1 MSRLVHFFDKKIY
14 VERANTVEHE
24 EVKKEIA
31 KKLSKSEKKFIQDIE
46 YGIAASGSCL
56 ISDISR
62 SLNEDIKLKNTIER
76 LCDNLNSFDDTETL
90 YNNYIEEIGDIYGKE
105 PVVLFDDSDISK
117 VYGKKFEDLDDVI
130 DASSQDKKVTKG
142 YHVCEATI
150 LTEKENQLISVYS
163 QIYSCKSKD
172 FKSMND
178 YTFKS
183 IEAAKKV
190 LNRKFIGVFDRG
202 YDDNKIIDY
211 MDDNYFVIRMNDRR
225 VFLFKGKKKN
235 VYEEAKKR
243 KGKIRMTLWFDDNEE
258 YEVYISHTKVTLP
271 HNGKDYELVF
281 CYGLSEERPLI
292 LLTNRKIHSKDDV
305 IKVVR
310 LYFSRWRIEEY
321 FRAKK
326 QEYKFENIR
335 LRTLKGIN
343 NLNLF
348 LTIHLGHINKLAE
361 EINRKLLSIKI
372 IEASKSIRNKVIIWM
387 SQFARGIK
395 KILSYAHTG
404 IKEWQKIE
412 IRDKYKQLALKI

>member
-1 MSRLVHFFDKKIY
+1 MNNFTT
-14 VERANTVEHE
+14 NTYEMKRE
-24 EVKKEIA
+24 ILNFSEKIA

-105 PVVLFDDSDISK
+105 PVGLFDDSDISK

>member
-1 MSRLVHFFDKKIY
+1 MNNFTT
-14 VERANTVEHE
+14 NTYEMKRE
-24 EVKKEIA
+24 ILNFSEKIA

-62 SLNEDIKLKNTIER
+62 SLNENIKLKNTIER
-76 LCDNLNSFDDTETL
+76 LCDNLNSFDDAETL

-183 IEAAKKV
+183 IETAKKV

-211 MDDNYFVIRMNDRR
+211 MDDNYFIIRMNDRR
-225 VFLFKGKKKN
+225 NFLLKGKKKN
-235 VYEEAKKR
+235 AYEEAKKR

>member
-1 MSRLVHFFDKKIY
+1 MNNFTT
-14 VERANTVEHE
+14 NTYEMKRE
-24 EVKKEIA
+24 ILNFSEKIA

-76 LCDNLNSFDDTETL
+76 LCDNLNSFDDAETL

-117 VYGKKFEDLDDVI
+117 VYGKKFEDLDDVM

-150 LTEKENQLISVYS
+150 LTEKEKQLISVYS

-183 IEAAKKV
+183 IETAKKV

-211 MDDNYFVIRMNDRR
+211 MDDNYFIIRMNDRR
-225 VFLFKGKKKN
+225 NFLFKGKKKN
-235 VYEEAKKR
+235 ACEEAKKR
-243 KGKIRMTLWFDDNEE
+243 KGKVRMTLWFDDNEE

>member
-1 MSRLVHFFDKKIY
+1 MNNFTT
-14 VERANTVEHE
+14 NTYEMKRE
-24 EVKKEIA
+24 ILNFSEKIA

-90 YNNYIEEIGDIYGKE
+90 YNNYIEKIGDIYGKE

-326 QEYKFENIR
+326 QEYEFENIR

-348 LTIHLGHINKLAE
+348 LTIHLGHISLLAE
-361 EINRKLLSIKI
+361 EVNKKLLSIKI
-372 IEASKSIRNKVIIWM
+372 VESSKSLRGKVIVWM

-395 KILSYAHTG
+395 NILAYAHTG
-404 IKEWQKIE
+404 IKKWQKIE
-412 IRDKYKQLALKI
+412 IREKYKQLSLKL

>member
-1 MSRLVHFFDKKIY
+1 MNNFTT
-14 VERANTVEHE
+14 NTYEMKRE
-24 EVKKEIA
+24 ILNFSEKIA

-243 KGKIRMTLWFDDNEE
+243 KGKIRITLWFDDNEE

>member
-1 MSRLVHFFDKKIY
+1 MNNFTT
-14 VERANTVEHE
+14 NTYEMKRE
-24 EVKKEIA
+24 ILNFSEKIA
-31 KKLSKSEKKFIQDIE
+31 KNLSKSEKKFIQDIE
-46 YGIAASGSCL
+46 YGIAASASCL

-76 LCDNLNSFDDTETL
+76 LCDNLNNFDDIETL

-150 LTEKENQLISVYS
+150 LTEKEKQLISVYS

-190 LNRKFIGVFDRG
+190 LNRKFTGVFDRG

-225 VFLFKGKKKN
+225 NFLFKGKKKN
-235 VYEEAKKR
+235 AYEEAKKR
-243 KGKIRMTLWFDDNEE
+243 KGKVRMTLWFDDNEE

-372 IEASKSIRNKVIIWM
+372 IEASKSIRNKVIIWI

>member
-1 MSRLVHFFDKKIY
+1 MSNFTI
-14 VERANTVEHE
+14 NTCEMKRE
-24 EVKKEIA
+24 ILNFSEKIA

-90 YNNYIEEIGDIYGKE
+90 YNNYIEKIGDIYGKE

>member
-1 MSRLVHFFDKKIY
+1 MNNFTT
-14 VERANTVEHE
+14 NTYEMKRE
-24 EVKKEIA
+24 ILNFSEKIA

-202 YDDNKIIDY
+202 YDNNKIIDY

>member
-1 MSRLVHFFDKKIY
+1 MNNFTT
-14 VERANTVEHE
+14 NTYEMKRE
-24 EVKKEIA
+24 ILNFSEKIA

-404 IKEWQKIE
+404 IKKWQKIE

>member
-1 MSRLVHFFDKKIY
+1 MNNFTT
-14 VERANTVEHE
+14 NTYEMKRE
-24 EVKKEIA
+24 ILNFSEKIA

-90 YNNYIEEIGDIYGKE
+90 YNNYIEEIGNIYGKE

-225 VFLFKGKKKN
+225 NFLFKGKKKN
-235 VYEEAKKR
+235 AYEEAKKR

>member
-1 MSRLVHFFDKKIY
+1 MNNFTT
-14 VERANTVEHE
+14 NTYEMKRE
-24 EVKKEIA
+24 ILNFSEKIA

-76 LCDNLNSFDDTETL
+76 LCDNLNNFDDIETL

-130 DASSQDKKVTKG
+130 DASSQNKKVTKG

-150 LTEKENQLISVYS
+150 LTEKEKQLISVYS

>member
-1 MSRLVHFFDKKIY
+1 MNNFTT
-14 VERANTVEHE
+14 NTYEMKRE
-24 EVKKEIA
+24 ILNFSEKIA

-117 VYGKKFEDLDDVI
+117 VYGKKFEDIDDVI

-225 VFLFKGKKKN
+225 VFLFKGRKKN

>member
-1 MSRLVHFFDKKIY
+1 MNNFTT
-14 VERANTVEHE
+14 NTYEMKRE
-24 EVKKEIA
+24 ILNFSEKIA

-76 LCDNLNSFDDTETL
+76 LCDNLNSFDDTEIL

-183 IEAAKKV
+183 IETAKKV

>member
-1 MSRLVHFFDKKIY
+1 MNNFTT
-14 VERANTVEHE
+14 NTYEMKRE
-24 EVKKEIA
+24 ILNFSEKIA

-76 LCDNLNSFDDTETL
+76 LCDNLNSFDDVETL

>member
-1 MSRLVHFFDKKIY
+1 MNNFTT
-14 VERANTVEHE
+14 NTYEMKRE
-24 EVKKEIA
+24 ILNFSEKIA

-117 VYGKKFEDLDDVI
+117 VYGKKFEDLDDVM

-150 LTEKENQLISVYS
+150 LTEKEKQLISVYS

-183 IEAAKKV
+183 IETAKKV

-225 VFLFKGKKKN
+225 NFLFKGKKKN
-235 VYEEAKKR
+235 AYEEAKKR
-243 KGKIRMTLWFDDNEE
+243 KGKVRMTLWFDDNEE

>member
-1 MSRLVHFFDKKIY
+1 MNNFTTNTYEMKREILNFSKK
-14 VERANTVEHE
+14 
-24 EVKKEIA
+24 IA

-90 YNNYIEEIGDIYGKE
+90 YNNYIEEIGNIYGKE

>member
-1 MSRLVHFFDKKIY
+1 MNNFTT
-14 VERANTVEHE
+14 NTYEMKRE
-24 EVKKEIA
+24 ILNFSEKIA

-90 YNNYIEEIGDIYGKE
+90 YNNYIEKIGDIYGKE

-150 LTEKENQLISVYS
+150 LTEKEKQLISVYS

>member
-1 MSRLVHFFDKKIY
+1 MNNFTTNTYEMKREILNFSKK
-14 VERANTVEHE
+14 
-24 EVKKEIA
+24 IA

-90 YNNYIEEIGDIYGKE
+90 YNNYIEKIGDIYGKE

>member
-1 MSRLVHFFDKKIY
+1 MNNFTT
-14 VERANTVEHE
+14 NTYEMKRE
-24 EVKKEIA
+24 ILNFSEKIA

-90 YNNYIEEIGDIYGKE
+90 YNNYIEEIGNIYGKE

-281 CYGLSEERPLI
+281 CYGLNEERPLI

>member
-1 MSRLVHFFDKKIY
+1 MSNFTT
-14 VERANTVEHE
+14 NTYEMKRE
-24 EVKKEIA
+24 ILNFSEKIA

-117 VYGKKFEDLDDVI
+117 VYGKKFEDLDDVM

-150 LTEKENQLISVYS
+150 LTEKEKQLISVYS

-183 IEAAKKV
+183 IETAKKV

-211 MDDNYFVIRMNDRR
+211 MDDNYFIIRMNDRR
-225 VFLFKGKKKN
+225 NFLFKGKKKN
-235 VYEEAKKR
+235 AYEEAKKR
-243 KGKIRMTLWFDDNEE
+243 KGKVRMTLWFDDNEE

-343 NLNLF
+343 NLNIF

>member
-1 MSRLVHFFDKKIY
+1 MNNFTT
-14 VERANTVEHE
+14 NTYEMKRE
-24 EVKKEIA
+24 ILNFSEKIA

-76 LCDNLNSFDDTETL
+76 LCDNLNSFDDAETL

-117 VYGKKFEDLDDVI
+117 VYGKKFEDLDDVM

-150 LTEKENQLISVYS
+150 LTEKEKQLISVYS

-211 MDDNYFVIRMNDRR
+211 MDDNYFIIRMNDRR
-225 VFLFKGKKKN
+225 NFLFKGKKKN
-235 VYEEAKKR
+235 AYEEAKKR
-243 KGKIRMTLWFDDNEE
+243 KGKVRMTLWFDDNEE

>member
-1 MSRLVHFFDKKIY
+1 MNNFTT
-14 VERANTVEHE
+14 NTYEMKRE
-24 EVKKEIA
+24 ILNFSEKIA

-211 MDDNYFVIRMNDRR
+211 MDDNYFVIRMNNRR

>member
-1 MSRLVHFFDKKIY
+1 MNNFTT
-14 VERANTVEHE
+14 NTYEMKRE
-24 EVKKEIA
+24 ILNFSEKIA

-183 IEAAKKV
+183 IETAKKV
-190 LNRKFIGVFDRG
+190 INRKFTGVFDRG

-243 KGKIRMTLWFDDNEE
+243 KGKVRMTLWFDDNEE

>member
-1 MSRLVHFFDKKIY
+1 MNNFTT
-14 VERANTVEHE
+14 NTYEMKRE
-24 EVKKEIA
+24 ILNFSEKIA

-117 VYGKKFEDLDDVI
+117 VYGKKFEDLDDVM

>member
-1 MSRLVHFFDKKIY
+1 MNNFTT
-14 VERANTVEHE
+14 NTYEMKRE
-24 EVKKEIA
+24 ILNFSEKIA

-190 LNRKFIGVFDRG
+190 LNRKFIRVFDRG

-211 MDDNYFVIRMNDRR
+211 MDDNYFVIRMNDRK